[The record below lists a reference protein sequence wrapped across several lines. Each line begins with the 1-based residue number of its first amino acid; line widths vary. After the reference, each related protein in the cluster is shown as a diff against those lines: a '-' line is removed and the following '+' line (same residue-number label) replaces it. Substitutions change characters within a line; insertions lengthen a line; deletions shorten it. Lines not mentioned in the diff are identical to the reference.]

1 MFELQRV
8 REQKLLEKKVT
19 YLIPLYLL
27 KKCQRYVDDFGSKYK
42 MHGDLTSSV
51 GRNNLCD

>member
-19 YLIPLYLL
+19 YFIPLYLL
-27 KKCQRYVDDFGSKYK
+27 KKCQRYVDDFGS
-42 MHGDLTSSV
+42 
-51 GRNNLCD
+51 